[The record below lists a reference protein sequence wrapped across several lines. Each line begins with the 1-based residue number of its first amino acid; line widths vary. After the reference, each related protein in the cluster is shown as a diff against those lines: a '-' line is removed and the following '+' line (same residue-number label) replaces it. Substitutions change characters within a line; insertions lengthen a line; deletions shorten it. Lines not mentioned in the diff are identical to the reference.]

1 MLGQLAGE
9 VDGLMGSPLRH
20 HHNTPNLLHLGVV
33 WGTHPIEVAC
43 NLGGGDREAGSP
55 GHAQPRVLAKGEG
68 PHCSQLELVGRVEGH
83 RG

>member
-9 VDGLMGSPLRH
+9 MDGLMGSPLRH

-43 NLGGGDREAGSP
+43 NLGGTERP
-55 GHAQPRVLAKGEG
+55 GHPGTHSQG
-68 PHCSQLELVGRVEGH
+68 PWQRERGH
-83 RG
+83 TALS